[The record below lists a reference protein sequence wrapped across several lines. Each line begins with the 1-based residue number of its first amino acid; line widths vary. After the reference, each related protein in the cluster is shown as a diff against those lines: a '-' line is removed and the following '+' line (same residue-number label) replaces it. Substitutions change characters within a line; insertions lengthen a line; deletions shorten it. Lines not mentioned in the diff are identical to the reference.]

1 MLSTLFLLGGLALLA
16 AGGEVLVRSAG
27 SLATRAGVSAL
38 VAGTLIVG
46 PGTSMPELVVS
57 VLGAVQGQADIAVG
71 NVVGSNIS
79 NGLLILG
86 SAVLILPMVIHR
98 DALMRDGLGLIGVTV
113 ALVILM
119 QNSVIGRGEGL
130 LLLAGLIGWLAWTLL
145 GERRRESARKQMLQD
160 EVEVAVGAAWR
171 TGPSIAALAGS
182 LLALGA
188 GATLTVT
195 AARDLAIAAGIDE
208 VFIGLTVV
216 AVGTSL
222 PEWIV
227 TLIAA
232 LRRKPDV
239 AIGNILGSNLFNI
252 LGILGVSALVT
263 PLSVS
268 PLIMGFDRWVMLG
281 GTLLLVGFLA
291 TGQRLTRWEG
301 GVLLAVW
308 MGWFG
313 WLVYGQMG

>member
-1 MLSTLFLLGGLALLA
+1 M
-16 AGGEVLVRSAG
+16 LVRSAG

-57 VLGAVQGQADIAVG
+57 ILGAIQGQADIAVG

-86 SAVLILPMVIHR
+86 SSVLILPMVIHR

-113 ALVILM
+113 ALVVLM
-119 QNSVIGRGEGL
+119 QNAVIGRGEGL
-130 LLLAGLIGWLAWTLL
+130 LLLAGLIGWLAWTLI
-145 GERRRESARKQMLQD
+145 GERRRESARKEMLQD
-160 EVEVAVGAAWR
+160 EVGVAVGSAWR

-182 LLALGA
+182 LLALGV

-195 AARDLAIAAGIDE
+195 AARDLAMAAGIDE

-268 PLIMGFDRWVMLG
+268 PLIMGFDRWIMLG

-291 TGQRLTRWEG
+291 TGQRLSRWEG

-313 WLVYGQMG
+313 WLVYGQIG

>member
-1 MLSTLFLLGGLALLA
+1 MLSFLVLLAGLALLA
-16 AGGEVLVRSAG
+16 AGGEVLVRAAG

-57 VLGAVQGQADIAVG
+57 VLGAAQGQADIAVG

-86 SAVLILPMVIHR
+86 SAVLILPMVLHR

-113 ALVILM
+113 ALVLLM
-119 QNSVIGRGEGL
+119 HNAVIGRGEGL
-130 LLLAGLIGWLAWTLL
+130 LLLTGLVGWLAWTLL
-145 GERRRESARKQMLQD
+145 GERRRESARRQMLQD
-160 EVEVAVGAAWR
+160 EVAVAVGAVWR
-171 TGPSIAALAGS
+171 TSPSLIALAVS

-188 GATLTVT
+188 GASLTVT
-195 AARDLAIAAGIDE
+195 AARDLALAAGVDE
-208 VFIGLTVV
+208 VVVGLTVI
-216 AVGTSL
+216 AIGTSL

-263 PLSVS
+263 PLNVS
-268 PLIMGFDRWVMLG
+268 PLILGFDRWLMLG

-291 TGQRLTRWEG
+291 TGQRLSRWEG
-301 GVLLAVW
+301 GILLALW
-308 MGWFG
+308 TGWFG